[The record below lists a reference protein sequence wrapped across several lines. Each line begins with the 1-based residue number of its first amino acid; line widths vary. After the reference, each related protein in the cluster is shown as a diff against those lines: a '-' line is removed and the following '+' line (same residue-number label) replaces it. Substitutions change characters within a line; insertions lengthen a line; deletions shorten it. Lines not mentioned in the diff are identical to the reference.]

1 MGMKEASMA
10 KKKIAK
16 EHKQDTLADRQLQER
31 RLCETVIVLVSEG
44 NDAGMD

>member
-10 KKKIAK
+10 KKIPK
-16 EHKQDTLADRQLQER
+16 EHKQDTLADRQLQVW
-31 RLCETVIVLVSEG
+31 RLYATVIVLVPEG